1 MPDRQVH
8 PKSLLLVCLL
18 ATGLLAAAPNYDRI
32 LDQAKQRYGGRGAQ
46 VLQEWREQMNALRR
60 AGEEDQVRRVNEFV
74 NRRVMFED
82 DITIWGQKDYWATP
96 LESLGRGA
104 GDCEDFAIAKYI
116 SLRILGIDNDKLRMT
131 YVKARIGGP
140 RSTVSEAHMVLGYY
154 PTPDAEPLILDN
166 LIGDIRP
173 ASARTDLTPVFGFN
187 SEGIWTGVGP
197 GANPAGSA
205 TARLSR
211 WRDVIAR
218 LQAEG
223 FE

>member
-1 MPDRQVH
+1 LRPASFTH
-8 PKSLLLVCLL
+8 ALVACLVAL
-18 ATGLLAAAPNYDRI
+18 ALGAAPNYDRI
-32 LDQAKQRYGGRGAQ
+32 LEQARQRYGGRGAQ
-46 VLQEWREQMNALRR
+46 VMQEWRDEMQGMRRRSEDEQIRR
-60 AGEEDQVRRVNEFV
+60 INEFV
-74 NRRVMFED
+74 NRRVLFESD
-82 DITIWGQKDYWATP
+82 QDIWGQKDYWATP
-96 LESLGRGA
+96 LETLGRGA
-104 GDCEDFAIAKYI
+104 GDCEDYAIAKYI
-116 SLRILGIDNDKLRMT
+116 SLRLLGIDNDKLRIT

-140 RSTVSEAHMVLGYY
+140 RSSISEAHMVLGYY
-154 PTPDAEPLILDN
+154 SAPDAEPLILDN

-173 ASARTDLTPVFGFN
+173 ATSRSDLTPVFGFN
-187 SEGIWTGVGP
+187 SEGIWTGAGP

>member
-1 MPDRQVH
+1 M
-8 PKSLLLVCLL
+8 LCGL
-18 ATGLLAAAPNYDRI
+18 AALGLAAAPNYDRI

-60 AGEEDQVRRVNEFV
+60 AGEEDQVRKVNEFV
-74 NRRVMFED
+74 NRRVLFED
-82 DITIWGQKDYWATP
+82 DMTIWGQKDYWATP

-173 ASARTDLTPVFGFN
+173 ASARSDLTPVFGFN